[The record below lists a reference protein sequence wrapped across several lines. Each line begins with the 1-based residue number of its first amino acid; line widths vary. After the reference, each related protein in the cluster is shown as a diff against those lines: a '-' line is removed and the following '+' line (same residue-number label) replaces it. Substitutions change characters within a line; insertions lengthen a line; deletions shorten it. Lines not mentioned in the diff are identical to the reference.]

1 MGCAAHFVLGDQA
14 VWSTARPIVQANC
27 RIVFLMVHH
36 HHAFGPRKG
45 ISHCR
50 KPTAQRCKF
59 LLGEFVLGRQR
70 VSPRRNAPHRQWKRH
85 NIGLLG
91 HFVPFAPDFL
101 TALVVG
107 RSPRIPTSYAP
118 SAPSLRSRRRHGKRE
133 KPSSWQLLINRRSIQ
148 CVDQF
153 RFGKYYRTTFPS
165 QSSPL
170 ASRGFS
176 PNCD

>member
-1 MGCAAHFVLGDQA
+1 MGRAAHFVLGDQA
-14 VWSTARPIVQANC
+14 VRSTARPIVQANC

-45 ISHCR
+45 ISHRR

-70 VSPRRNAPHRQWKRH
+70 GSPRRNAPHRQWKRH

-118 SAPSLRSRRRHGKRE
+118 SAPSLPPPMEGAASEKSQALGNYLSIGDRYSALTNFDSKNTIGRRFRV
-133 KPSSWQLLINRRSIQ
+133 NR
-148 CVDQF
+148 
-153 RFGKYYRTTFPS
+153 TH
-165 QSSPL
+165 
-170 ASRGFS
+170 
-176 PNCD
+176 